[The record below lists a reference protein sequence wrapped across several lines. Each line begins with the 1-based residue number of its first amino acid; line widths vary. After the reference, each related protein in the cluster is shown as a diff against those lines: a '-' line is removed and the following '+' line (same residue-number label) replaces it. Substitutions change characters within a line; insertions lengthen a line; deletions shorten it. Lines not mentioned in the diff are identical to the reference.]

1 MKKLAA
7 LLFILILLFSPIT
20 IAEETATEPA
30 SGGGGGSSS
39 SDSSSESPAP
49 SDSGSSSDS
58 GSTSSDSGSS
68 SEPTSPTPTSDSGT
82 TDTVTPPSS
91 GGGGEGGGII
101 EQPYQEPIKE
111 PYQQPQ
117 NTCPP
122 DKSCRSGE
130 ECVPCPDQQQ
140 KQQPYQQQPGQP
152 PQPPQNRCP
161 SDRACMK
168 GEECVPCPGQ
178 GQQFQNIPPG
188 CHVEQGEFGQF
199 IKCEQDKRY
208 EEEKRKGEE
217 DCRVHNGKFIIRPGT
232 TAWECIP
239 QSQGGFFNQGQC
251 PGPEQLKQI
260 ETQCTSSQGR
270 VEHFRDR
277 NGCEISSCMQEF
289 SQGQGSEEEK
299 IKFMALSCEGQ
310 GGQFTFNEQGP
321 NCVGGQQQIR
331 INQDLKP
338 LNGIELLKIALEMEN
353 LIQTF
358 NNIHDKLTSLQ
369 SYYQEKGD
377 EEKAASFAAAA
388 SQLEGAMNRL
398 DEIRAGLAENA
409 DSFEEQERISVLE
422 DIQKIN
428 SIIKDVAVILLTG
441 GKSKRAAT
449 ERFEQR
455 SGKQEFENEFPEEGE
470 DVFQAFQNCQDF
482 SKDAPFKFSPEKGVN
497 VRLEGLDDGKCV
509 MIVNPPGFEGEV
521 TFKIP
526 SGVYQ
531 FFDGPQSLLREDV
544 ECSPS
549 AACEMMKQ
557 FIQSE
562 DQNKGNA
569 QQNQQRFG
577 EEEKQREF
585 KEGEFQDFQSPEFPQ
600 PRGRF
605 EQNSGELRPSQC
617 EGAELSNE
625 ECAKWTIETNSLEKI
640 PQCKG
645 LTEEQCI
652 KLLKNSWDRAFE
664 SKGFN
669 PAQREF
675 PQQYSQYQP
684 SSGGG
689 MGQGGG
695 YNQYSQNTGPNNFNN
710 QQGYQ
715 DNYQTARPAVSAK
728 AGFCGDGT
736 IAPSLGEECDD
747 RNNRDG
753 DGCSTSCKVEQQPVA
768 IANVIKEF
776 GNFMRGE

>member
-1 MKKLAA
+1 MKKLAS
-7 LLFILILLFSPIT
+7 LLFIFILFLSPFA
-20 IAEETATEPA
+20 IAEEGTTETTQPSPPPTEP
-30 SGGGGGSSS
+30 SPPP
-39 SDSSSESPAP
+39 SE
-49 SDSGSSSDS
+49 
-58 GSTSSDSGSS
+58 
-68 SEPTSPTPTSDSGT
+68 TPTT
-82 TDTVTPPSS
+82 QPQQPTEPIAPEPSS
-91 GGGGEGGGII
+91 GGGGEGGGS
-101 EQPYQEPIKE
+101 PAPPPKE
-111 PYQQPQ
+111 HKEDSQ
-117 NTCPP
+117 CPP
-122 DKSCRSGE
+122 PPSPSCNQDQRAEPFYQNGCLSGYN
-130 ECVPCPDQQQ
+130 CVPRDGQEGPRD
-140 KQQPYQQQPGQP
+140 QP
-152 PQPPQNRCP
+152 PESRCLP
-161 SDRACMK
+161 DRACMK

-188 CHVEQGEFGQF
+188 CHVEQGEFGEF

-428 SIIKDVAVILLTG
+428 SIIKDVAVIL
-441 GKSKRAAT
+441 
-449 ERFEQR
+449 
-455 SGKQEFENEFPEEGE
+455 
-470 DVFQAFQNCQDF
+470 
-482 SKDAPFKFSPEKGVN
+482 
-497 VRLEGLDDGKCV
+497 
-509 MIVNPPGFEGEV
+509 
-521 TFKIP
+521 
-526 SGVYQ
+526 
-531 FFDGPQSLLREDV
+531 
-544 ECSPS
+544 
-549 AACEMMKQ
+549 
-557 FIQSE
+557 
-562 DQNKGNA
+562 
-569 QQNQQRFG
+569 
-577 EEEKQREF
+577 
-585 KEGEFQDFQSPEFPQ
+585 
-600 PRGRF
+600 
-605 EQNSGELRPSQC
+605 
-617 EGAELSNE
+617 
-625 ECAKWTIETNSLEKI
+625 
-640 PQCKG
+640 
-645 LTEEQCI
+645 
-652 KLLKNSWDRAFE
+652 
-664 SKGFN
+664 
-669 PAQREF
+669 
-675 PQQYSQYQP
+675 
-684 SSGGG
+684 
-689 MGQGGG
+689 
-695 YNQYSQNTGPNNFNN
+695 
-710 QQGYQ
+710 
-715 DNYQTARPAVSAK
+715 
-728 AGFCGDGT
+728 
-736 IAPSLGEECDD
+736 
-747 RNNRDG
+747 
-753 DGCSTSCKVEQQPVA
+753 
-768 IANVIKEF
+768 
-776 GNFMRGE
+776 